1 MSTHIQLL
9 GNPRLQVGKERALNG
24 HKPWGLLAYL
34 LLEPGPISRREI
46 AGLLCGEADDPAAA
60 FRWAL
65 FQIRKSLSP
74 ALEIEDKDGALM
86 VHRESDVVVDAE
98 RLLMGTLDVDEIL
111 AITDGELLAGHN
123 FPSAPMFESWLSMQ
137 RSRVAS
143 AFADSSRWAAT
154 ALINRDPD
162 SAMRLVRR
170 ALVADPFNDGVH
182 ELAVAVHIARGDRGE
197 ASRYIEHVS
206 ALYRKELGVPPPA
219 TLSRPLERP
228 VAPTGSP
235 LVSLDIGARTLFET
249 SEARFTAGD
258 YEGAVSMARRAAAHA
273 AASGDGQLEARA
285 LVRLARVLIHS
296 VRGCDREAVG
306 LLGRASELSIRLGDD
321 KIASDTEREIGYV
334 ALLEARYG
342 TAEASFGRAI
352 AAAHRTGDEAR
363 RIRASVYRAICFSDR
378 CDYRSAEQT
387 LRGAVESLSTEAS
400 QKGLLSYTLATLARV
415 YLRTQRF
422 KEASET
428 SREAVGEGRAAGA
441 ISILPWAMVWGA
453 EADLKL
459 GKSDEARTSYE
470 EALALGVE
478 IDDPCW
484 EALALRG
491 LALLDR
497 QEGREDFAQK
507 RLQDG
512 VIRCRRLPDTYKW
525 AEALL
530 LTELAELGGADPE
543 DVAAARA
550 FAHQGPMPD
559 LMSRLER
566 KTASQTRSQTAN
578 P

>member
-9 GNPRLQVGKERALNG
+9 GNPRIHVGEERALNG

-34 LLEPGPISRREI
+34 LLEAGPIPRREI

-65 FQIRKSLSP
+65 FQIRKALSP
-74 ALEIEDKDGALM
+74 SLEIEDKDGALM
-86 VHRESDVVVDAE
+86 VRRGVDLVVDAE
-98 RLLMGTLDVDEIL
+98 RLLTGSIEVDEIL
-111 AITDGELLAGHN
+111 AITSGELLAGHN

-137 RSRVAS
+137 RSRAAS
-143 AFADSSRWAAT
+143 AFADASRWAAT
-154 ALINRDPD
+154 VLMTRDPD
-162 SAMRLVRR
+162 AAMRLVHR
-170 ALVADPFNDGVH
+170 ALGADPFNDGLH

-197 ASRYIEHVS
+197 ASRYIEHVN
-206 ALYRKELGVPPPA
+206 ALYRKELGVPPPD
-219 TLSRPLERP
+219 TLRRPLQRP
-228 VAPTGSP
+228 VAPAGSP

-285 LVRLARVLIHS
+285 LVTLARVLIHS
-296 VRGCDREAVG
+296 VRGRDREALG
-306 LLGRASELSIRLGDD
+306 LLGRASELSVKLGDD

-352 AAAHRTGDEAR
+352 AAAHRAGDEAGR
-363 RIRASVYRAICFSDR
+363 LRASVYRAVCFSDR
-378 CDYRSAEQT
+378 CNYRFAEQT
-387 LRGAVESLSTEAS
+387 LREAVESLSTEAS

-415 YLRTQRF
+415 FLRTQRF

-428 SREAVGEGRAAGA
+428 SREAVGEGHSAGA

-459 GKSDEARTSYE
+459 GKSDKARTSYE
-470 EALALGVE
+470 EAFALGDE
-478 IDDPCW
+478 IGDPCW
-484 EALALRG
+484 EALAVRG

-497 QEGREDFAQK
+497 QEGRDDVAQE
-507 RLQDG
+507 RLRDG
-512 VIRCRRLPDTYKW
+512 LIRCRRLPDTYKW

-530 LTELAELGGADPE
+530 LTELAELGGADLE

-550 FAHQGPMPD
+550 LAKQGPMPD

-566 KTASQTRSQTAN
+566 KTTSQTRSQTATS
-578 P
+578 

>member
-1 MSTHIQLL
+1 MFTHIQLL
-9 GNPRLQVGKERALNG
+9 GSPRLHVGKERALSG

-34 LLEPGPISRREI
+34 LLEPGPISRREL

-74 ALEIEDKDGALM
+74 VLAIEDKDGAL
-86 VHRESDVVVDAE
+86 VVRREDDVVVDAE
-98 RLLMGTLDVDEIL
+98 RLLTGSLEVGEIL
-111 AITDGELLAGHN
+111 AISNGELLAGHD

-137 RSRVAS
+137 RSRVAA
-143 AFADSSRWAAT
+143 AFVDSSRWAAT
-154 ALINRDPD
+154 ALMISDPD
-162 SAMRLVRR
+162 AAMRLVHR
-170 ALVADPFNDGVH
+170 ALAADPFNDGVH
-182 ELAVAVHIARGDRGE
+182 ELAVAVHVARGDRAE
-197 ASRYIEHVS
+197 AARYIKHAD
-206 ALYRKELGVPPPA
+206 ALYQKELGIPPPG

-228 VAPTGSP
+228 VAPAGSP

-249 SEARFTAGD
+249 SEARFSAGD

-285 LVRLARVLIHS
+285 LVTLARVLIHS

-352 AAAHRTGDEAR
+352 AAAHRIGDEAG
-363 RIRASVYRAICFSDR
+363 RIRASVYRAVCFSDR
-378 CDYRSAEQT
+378 CDYRSAVET
-387 LRGAVESLSTEAS
+387 LREAVESLSTEAS
-400 QKGLLSYTLATLARV
+400 QKGLLSYTLAALARV
-415 YLRTQRF
+415 YLRTKRF

-428 SREAVGEGRAAGA
+428 SREALSEGRSAGA

-453 EADLKL
+453 EADLRL
-459 GKSDEARTSYE
+459 GESDEARTSYE
-470 EALALGVE
+470 EAFALGVE
-478 IDDPCW
+478 VGDPCW

-497 QEGREDFAQK
+497 HEGREGLAQE

-525 AEALL
+525 AETLL

-550 FAHQGPMPD
+550 LAQQGPMPD

-566 KTASQTRSQTAN
+566 KTTSQTRPQTAD